1 MTLTIHTRL
10 GPYEV
15 QERLGKGG
23 MGEVYRAR
31 DSRLERD
38 VAIKVLPEQLAQDPH
53 ALARFYREVRAIAAM
68 SHPHILTIHDIGTE
82 HGLTYAVIELLE
94 GQTLGKRIKL
104 GVIDWRTA
112 VDIATA
118 IADGLAA
125 AHTKGI
131 IHRDIKPENIYLTLR
146 E

>member
-1 MTLTIHTRL
+1 MPL
-10 GPYEV
+10 
-15 QERLGKGG
+15 
-23 MGEVYRAR
+23 
-31 DSRLERD
+31 
-38 VAIKVLPEQLAQDPH
+38 
-53 ALARFYREVRAIAAM
+53 IAAM

-82 HGLTYAVIELLE
+82 YGLTYAVIELLE

-125 AHTKGI
+125 AHAKGI